1 MVKTLPLFID
11 GKQVVSKTQKF
22 SDAYD
27 PSTGEVIAKVPCCTA
42 EEVNTAVSAAKKA
55 FPAWSATPVQ
65 KRTQILYRVRDLLIE
80 HMDELTHLVALEN
93 GKAWAEAQGDVL
105 KAKEGTEQAISAP
118 SLIMGE
124 SLMDASSGYDT
135 VLYREPIGVCAGI
148 VPFNFP
154 AMIPMG
160 WMTPICIACGNTI
173 VLKAATFTPQSALR
187 IAELYKEAGLP
198 DGVINIVTCSRTEA
212 EILLTHKD
220 IKAIT
225 FVGSTSVGKH
235 IYSTAAATG
244 KRVQAL
250 CEAKNHALV
259 LEDAP
264 IERTAAGLSMRH
276 TGVPVSAVWRCQSL
290 LYKRISPMLL
300 LQS

>member
-187 IAELYKEAGLP
+187 IAELYKEA
-198 DGVINIVTCSRTEA
+198 
-212 EILLTHKD
+212 
-220 IKAIT
+220 
-225 FVGSTSVGKH
+225 
-235 IYSTAAATG
+235 
-244 KRVQAL
+244 
-250 CEAKNHALV
+250 
-259 LEDAP
+259 
-264 IERTAAGLSMRH
+264 
-276 TGVPVSAVWRCQSL
+276 VS
-290 LYKRISPMLL
+290 
-300 LQS
+300 